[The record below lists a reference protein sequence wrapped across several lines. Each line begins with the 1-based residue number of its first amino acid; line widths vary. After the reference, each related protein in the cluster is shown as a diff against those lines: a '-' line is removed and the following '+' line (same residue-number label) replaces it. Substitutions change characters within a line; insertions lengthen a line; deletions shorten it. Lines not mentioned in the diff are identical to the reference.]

1 MESTTTDATSATA
14 RREGPLAGL
23 RVIELAH
30 IMSGPV
36 CGMMLAD
43 MGADVIK
50 VEKVPGGDDCRRFA
64 PVLDSGESASFMIV
78 NRNKRGIALNLKTA
92 GGREVLRKMLA
103 SADVVTENYRRG
115 TMEKLGM
122 GYDVL
127 KADNPGLIYCAIS
140 GFGRSGPYADKGGF
154 DLIAQGMSGLMS
166 MTGEPGQAPIKA
178 GSPVADINAGILAA
192 LGICAAYAGRQRT
205 GRGQMVDT
213 SLFEA
218 GLQQM
223 YWAFANYFADGTVL
237 QKVGSAN
244 PTSAPYQAFETR
256 DGWINVGAANQANYE
271 RLVGVLAI
279 PGLADDARFA
289 TNAGRLKY
297 REALVAILGA
307 RLRERTTAEWL
318 ATFDE
323 IGLPSGP
330 VLGVPEAASHEQA
343 LARGMIVET
352 EHPVAGRMSGIGL
365 PIHFSETGTATP
377 RPAPLFGQHTVGV
390 LREYGFSD
398 ARIQSLEEEG
408 AIVVSAMQHG

>member
-1 MESTTTDATSATA
+1 MNAEKHAAPIQHG
-14 RREGPLAGL
+14 EGPLAGMK
-23 RVIELAH
+23 VIELAH

-43 MGADVIK
+43 MGAEVIK
-50 VEKVPGGDDCRRFA
+50 VEKMPGGDDCRRFA
-64 PVLDSGESASFMIV
+64 PILASGESASFMMV
-78 NRNKRGIALNLKTA
+78 NRGKRGIALNLKTE
-92 GGREVLRKMLA
+92 GGRAVLRRLLA
-103 SADVVTENYRRG
+103 DADVVTENYRRG

-122 GYDVL
+122 GYDTL

-140 GFGRSGPYADKGGF
+140 GYGRSGPYADKGGF

-178 GSPVADINAGILAA
+178 GSPVTDINAGILAA
-192 LGICAAYAGRQRT
+192 LGICAAYAGRQVT
-205 GRGQMVDT
+205 GLGQMVDT

-237 QKVGSAN
+237 QKAGSAN

-256 DGWINVGAANQANYE
+256 DGWINIGAANQSNYE
-271 RLVGVLAI
+271 RLVSVLAI

-289 TNAGRLKY
+289 TNAGRLAH
-297 REALVAILGA
+297 RADLVTILSA
-307 RLRERTTAEWL
+307 RLRERSTAQWL

-323 IGLPSGP
+323 IGLPCGP
-330 VLGVPEAASHEQA
+330 VLSVPEAAAHEQA

-352 EHPVAGRMSGIGL
+352 EHTLAGKMSGIGL
-365 PIHFSETGTATP
+365 PIHFSQSPTTHA
-377 RPAPLFGQHTVGV
+377 RPAPLYGEHTRDV
-390 LREYGFSD
+390 LGELGYD
-398 ARIQSLEEEG
+398 AAQIAVLEQEG
-408 AIVVSAMQHG
+408 AVTAAP